1 MKKKKI
7 VCRKN
12 ITGCLNLGS
21 KQTGCWIRLTP
32 DKGKVK
38 YFECDRLPRE
48 VRILLGAMLGKL
60 QSFLQQQRAILNVY
74 KNMKIICEKDQQ
86 LNRWFIP
93 VLCSYVLP
101 QIKQSVLILSWVYN
115 SLLTNLSALTCI
127 WHRFEKGSKQQS
139 FWKCSY

>member
-1 MKKKKI
+1 MLYAAIQVLQFLFGEESKKRGAIKLNTGLAHEEKKI

-60 QSFLQQQRAILNVY
+60 QSFL
-74 KNMKIICEKDQQ
+74 
-86 LNRWFIP
+86 
-93 VLCSYVLP
+93 
-101 QIKQSVLILSWVYN
+101 
-115 SLLTNLSALTCI
+115 
-127 WHRFEKGSKQQS
+127 
-139 FWKCSY
+139 

>member
-1 MKKKKI
+1 MKKKI
-7 VCRKN
+7 VRRNN

-38 YFECDRLPRE
+38 YFECDCRGKLRFFE
-48 VRILLGAMLGKL
+48 DAILGKL
-60 QSFLQQQRAILNVY
+60 QSFLLQQRAILNDY

-101 QIKQSVLILSWVYN
+101 QIK
-115 SLLTNLSALTCI
+115 
-127 WHRFEKGSKQQS
+127 
-139 FWKCSY
+139 